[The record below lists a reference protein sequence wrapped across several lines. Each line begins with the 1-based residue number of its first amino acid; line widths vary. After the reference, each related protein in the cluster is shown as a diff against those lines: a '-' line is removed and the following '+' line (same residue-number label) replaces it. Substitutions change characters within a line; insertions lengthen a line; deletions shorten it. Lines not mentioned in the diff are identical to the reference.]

1 MIKLDID
8 ILSIEP
14 HKVSRNLKGYTILLY
29 GDPKSGKT
37 TIASQFPNSLLLA
50 YEKGYS
56 ALPGVKPQPMNTWAD
71 MLRVKKQLSTEKAKA
86 MYETLVI
93 DTGDLAYEACER
105 HVCNIHGV
113 DKIGDIHYGAGYAE
127 TARLFDKILQ
137 DLAKMGYGIVIIS
150 HSDDKTIKDET
161 GEEYQR
167 IQPTLPRT
175 ARKVVN
181 RFCDII
187 GYSRISKFEDENG
200 ESHEKTYL
208 YMRATVRFEAGSRF
222 KYTPDRIEFTY
233 DNLVNAI
240 ADAVDKQAAESAN
253 SVTDEQSSPYETS
266 EKNYEVVMA
275 RFIDLTE
282 QLMSGDPKNQK
293 EIEKVIEKNLGKGRR
308 VADLNQNNTE
318 IIDVINEELSSL
330 LSQ

>member
-1 MIKLDID
+1 MSID
-8 ILSIEP
+8 IFTIKP
-14 HKVSRNLKGYTILLY
+14 HQVSRDLKGYTILLY

-37 TIASQFPNSLLLA
+37 TTASRFPNSLLLA

-56 ALPGVKPQPMNTWAD
+56 ALPGVKAQPMNTWAD
-71 MLRVKKQLSTEKAKA
+71 MLRVMKQLKTEEAKNLF
-86 MYETLVI
+86 ETIVI

-105 HVCNIHGV
+105 HVCSINGV
-113 DKIGDIHYGAGYAE
+113 ERIGDIPYGAGYAE
-127 TARLFDKILQ
+127 AGRLFDSVLQ
-137 DLAKMGYGIVIIS
+137 DLAKLGYGVVIIS
-150 HSDDKTIKDET
+150 HADDKTIKDES

-187 GYSRISKFEDENG
+187 GYSRIVKTLTEDNREV
-200 ESHEKTYL
+200 EKTYL

-222 KYTPDRIEFTY
+222 KYTPNYIEFTY

-240 ADAVDKQAAESAN
+240 ADAVDKQAQQN
-253 SVTDEQSSPYETS
+253 HDSVTDEKSSVYSDEL
-266 EKNYEVVMA
+266 KNYEEVMD
-275 RFIDLTE
+275 RFVEITSV
-282 QLMSGDPKNQK
+282 LMEKDPKNQK
-293 EIEKVIEKNLGKGRR
+293 EIEKVIEKYIGKGKR
-308 VADLNQNNTE
+308 VGELDDKNTD
-318 IIDVINEELSSL
+318 IIDVINEELNNL